1 MKTDKAT
8 TVVHVF
14 KTNVQARE
22 HAEMLCDLIQND
34 ITVQRA
40 NFDLEDCDK
49 IFRVESAA
57 HINHKI
63 IALLRLYGFVCE
75 ELPD

>member
-8 TVVHVF
+8 SVIQVF
-14 KTNVQARE
+14 KTNVLEQE
-22 HAEMLCDLIQND
+22 HADMLCNLFEQEL
-34 ITVQRA
+34 TVQRA

-49 IFRVESAA
+49 ILRVESF
-57 HINHKI
+57 HNIDDQV
-63 IALLRLYGFVCE
+63 IALLRLYGFKCE